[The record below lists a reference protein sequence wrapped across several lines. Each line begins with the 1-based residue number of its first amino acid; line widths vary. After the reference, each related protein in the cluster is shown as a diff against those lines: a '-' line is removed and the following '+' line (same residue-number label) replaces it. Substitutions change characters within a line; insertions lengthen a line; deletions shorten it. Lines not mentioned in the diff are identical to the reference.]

1 MISQVQAQ
9 EAPLEEVTAPVE
21 SHIIPL
27 EESPDGET
35 HVEIGAHGEE
45 YVTGVFPPLDASTYP
60 SQLLWLAISFA
71 ALFFIMKKFALPRIG
86 AILEERHDRIQGDL
100 AEADRLRQ
108 KVDQAVATYEAALAE
123 ARKNAQAIAE
133 QSRVANKAKL
143 DAERSKVEA
152 DLTKKVADA
161 EARIAETKTEALGHV
176 GEIAADTAQAVVAQL
191 VGKVAIKDARAA
203 VAQVEK
209 E

>member
-9 EAPLEEVTAPVE
+9 EAPLEEVTEPVE

-27 EESPDGET
+27 EESPDGQT

-45 YVTGVFPPLDASTYP
+45 YVTGVFPPLDVSTYP
-60 SQLLWLAISFA
+60 SQLLWLAITFA
-71 ALFFIMKKFALPRIG
+71 VLFFVMKKFALPSIG
-86 AILEERHDRIQGDL
+86 SILEERHDRIQGDL

-133 QSRVANKAKL
+133 ASRVANKSKL
-143 DAERSKVEA
+143 DAERAKVEA
-152 DLTKKVADA
+152 GLVKKVVDA
-161 EARIAETKTEALGHV
+161 EARIAETKAEALGHV